1 MRKIARI
8 FTIIMIIILILLS
21 SVSFAEPIMINLDG
35 SQLSMPI
42 DPILHDGRTL
52 VPLRPM
58 FEALG
63 ARVDWDNDT
72 RTVTATLDDKIII
85 LQINNKIAT
94 VNGNEIELDVAG
106 KLINGSTFIPVRFI
120 AESLGAKV
128 DWNPNSKTVIIISN
142 TTAMSSTT
150 YKVTRV
156 VDGDTIKINFNGI
169 EESLRLIGID
179 TPESVHPDAS
189 RNVMEGHIASNYT
202 KTLLEGKNIELE
214 FDAQERDKYGR
225 LLAYVYINGTMV
237 NKLLLKE
244 GYAQVSTYPPNVK
257 YVDEFN
263 QIQRLARENNKGLW
277 SYE

>member
-1 MRKIARI
+1 MRNTRSL
-8 FTIIMIIILILLS
+8 TIIMIIILILLS

-156 VDGDTIKINFNGI
+156 VDGDTIKVNFNGK

-189 RNVMEGHIASNYT
+189 RNVLEGRIASDYT
-202 KTLLEGKNIELE
+202 KTLLEGKDIELE
-214 FDAQERDKYGR
+214 FDDEERDKYGR
-225 LLAYVYINGTMV
+225 LLAYVYINGIMV

-263 QIQRLARENNKGLW
+263 QIQRIARENNKGLW

>member
-1 MRKIARI
+1 MRNTRSL
-8 FTIIMIIILILLS
+8 TIIMIIILILLS

-156 VDGDTIKINFNGI
+156 VDGDTIKVNFNGK

-189 RNVMEGHIASNYT
+189 RNVLEGRIASDYT
-202 KTLLEGKNIELE
+202 KTLLEGKDIELE
-214 FDAQERDKYGR
+214 FDAEERDKYGR
-225 LLAYVYINGTMV
+225 LLAYVYINGIMV

-263 QIQRLARENNKGLW
+263 QIQRIARENNKGLW

>member
-1 MRKIARI
+1 MRNTRSL
-8 FTIIMIIILILLS
+8 TIIMIIILILLS

-35 SQLSMPI
+35 SQLSMSI

-263 QIQRLARENNKGLW
+263 QIQRIARENNKGLW

>member
-1 MRKIARI
+1 MRNTRSL
-8 FTIIMIIILILLS
+8 TIIMIIILILLS

-156 VDGDTIKINFNGI
+156 VDGDTIKVNFNGK

-189 RNVMEGHIASNYT
+189 RNVLEGRIASDYT
-202 KTLLEGKNIELE
+202 KTL
-214 FDAQERDKYGR
+214 
-225 LLAYVYINGTMV
+225 
-237 NKLLLKE
+237 
-244 GYAQVSTYPPNVK
+244 
-257 YVDEFN
+257 
-263 QIQRLARENNKGLW
+263 
-277 SYE
+277 